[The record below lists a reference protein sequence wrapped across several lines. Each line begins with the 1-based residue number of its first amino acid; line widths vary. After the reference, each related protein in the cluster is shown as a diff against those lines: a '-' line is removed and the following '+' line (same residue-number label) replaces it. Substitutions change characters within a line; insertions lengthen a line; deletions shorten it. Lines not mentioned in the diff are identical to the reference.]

1 MTKTEIARLAWE
13 RFEKRPTSSELD
25 VAMIAVKFER
35 EHILRHIRNTAKGI
49 DAGVAK
55 PDLWAL
61 AQYIEKTLL

>member
-1 MTKTEIARLAWE
+1 MLKNEI
-13 RFEKRPTSSELD
+13 SELIYKNHGIKCTSHELD
-25 VAMIAVKFER
+25 LIMLAIKFER

-49 DAGVAK
+49 DAKVAT

>member
-1 MTKTEIARLAWE
+1 MIRTEIARLALE
-13 RFEKRPTSSELD
+13 QSKKYPTPSELD
-25 VAMIAVKFER
+25 LAMIAVKFER
-35 EHILRHIRNTAKGI
+35 EHILRHIRNTAKGV

>member
-1 MTKTEIARLAWE
+1 MIKTEIARLAWE
-13 RFEKRPTSSELD
+13 QFEKRPTPSELD